1 MHPFYL
7 TPAALSD
14 FSLLI
19 LIGFVIAYLGLLL
32 RRARQHDEQAV
43 TMGFL
48 LGAFAG
54 MAGAILCIFL
64 EEILYPHAGQ
74 LALPLQ
80 TVFLTAGLVCLLQF
94 AYRFPAAF
102 PAERREARVASWLS
116 LLYPLGELG
125 FAIYRYVMLAQGAI
139 RYRPGWTLVFLIVWI
154 AFVALRKVTLADPRP
169 AAFWR
174 KFWQPGAALSRQA
187 RNSALFGLLP
197 LLILGISLL
206 RDFGVLPDSL
216 ASALISVGIL
226 ATVLAFILFYLQALP
241 EQTSFIVKLLAISLA
256 VLMALTG
263 AMGHL
268 LTQPFTQSYHN
279 PNSDLAGKT
288 LRFSPNARGGYT
300 TDWVAFRFDPAWDE
314 SFPDE
319 YNHAAIGFDFPFFGK
334 SWSEFYVMRNSA
346 ISFGQEVGLQ
356 DSLFQYGSVPA
367 IFALGLDLIPPA
379 ANETGGLYIHRA
391 RDKTAIT
398 WLNLPESHNEAH
410 RNTLQ
415 LTLYPDGVFE
425 ISFVAL
431 DDPAPFDIRVPW
443 HSYRLIGALPGGGNT
458 RVAYFQLA
466 QDLPYT
472 GGAEGAVAGFHLEFR
487 RTLHTFLLPY
497 FYLALLS
504 TALLLLT
511 IPFYFRAVLVRPLD
525 NLLVGLRKVD
535 AGQLDVTIPVLA
547 RDEFG
552 YLTESFNRMTG
563 ELRALVRD
571 LEERVAERTV
581 ALADA
586 RAYLDNILRS
596 ATDYAIITTDLE
608 LRITYFNPGAEEM
621 YGIGEADAL
630 GRPIAQICAQKR
642 DAARFE
648 AGLRRVESHGAH
660 EYVMALPGPG
670 GPRHIA
676 SRISGIYDGA
686 GHLLGYA
693 RFSRDIS
700 ERTQT
705 EVRLLS
711 QQRSIA
717 VLEERAQIGRE
728 LHDHLGQTFGFLS
741 LQSQAAA
748 ALLAAGKEEAGLIAL
763 ERLGEVAQEGH
774 NQVREFILGMREG
787 TEGPRDF
794 WGSLQAYAVRLRQ
807 LYQMEVTLEL
817 PTQRGPLLPPDKEL
831 HLLRIIQESLNNVRR
846 HSGVDQ
852 ARVSFRQEGA
862 RMRVTIADAG
872 RGFDARTS
880 IPGVARPLADLGQP
894 DGPSAARGAH
904 FGLSGMAERAAALG
918 GDLQIRSRS
927 GEGTAIEISFP
938 AGREGI
944 GELAGPLKN
953 LRVLLVDDQPIFL
966 EGLNNLLTAYGLHVV
981 GMAHDGLEAQALARS
996 TRPDVIVMDIHMPV
1010 CDGIEATRRIKQ
1022 AMPETEIVML
1032 SVSAED
1038 ETLFEALKAGASGY
1052 LLKSMQAAD
1061 FFLLISGL
1069 AEGIPPLAPELA
1081 AKVLAEFQSRLQ
1093 SEASLSD
1100 EQNAILRRVAQGRT
1114 YLQIS
1119 LEMNLSE
1126 RTVKRYMREIMDVLH
1141 VSSRAEVE
1149 RVARE
1154 RGL

>member
-1 MHPFYL
+1 MPYFYL
-7 TPAALSD
+7 TPSALSD
-14 FSLLI
+14 FALLI
-19 LIGFVIAYLGLLL
+19 FVVFVIVYLALRL
-32 RRARQHDEQAV
+32 RRTRQAGKQAV
-43 TMGFL
+43 TMGLL
-48 LGAFAG
+48 LGLFG
-54 MAGAILCIFL
+54 GIAGAILFVFL
-64 EEILYPHAGQ
+64 ESTLYPSAGQ

-94 AYRFPAAF
+94 AYRFPATF
-102 PAERREARVASWLS
+102 PAETREMGVAFWLS

-139 RYRPGWTLVFLIVWI
+139 RYRPGWSLIFFIAWI
-154 AFVALRKVTLADPRP
+154 AFVALRKVALADPRP
-169 AAFWR
+169 VAYWR
-174 KFWQPGAALSRQA
+174 KFWQPGDGMARRA

-206 RDFGVLPDSL
+206 RDFSFLPDSF

-268 LTQPFTQSYHN
+268 LTQPFTQSYQN

-334 SWSEFYVMRNSA
+334 SWSEFHIMRNSA
-346 ISFGQEVGLQ
+346 ISFGREVGLQ

-367 IFALGLDLIPPA
+367 IFALGLDLTPPA
-379 ANETGGLYIHRA
+379 AKEAGGLYIHRTH
-391 RDKTAIT
+391 DKTAIT

-425 ISFVAL
+425 VSFVAL

-443 HSYRLIGALPGGGNT
+443 HSYRLLGALPGSGNT

-466 QDLPYT
+466 QDLPYA

-497 FYLALLS
+497 FYLVLLN

-511 IPFYFRAVLVRPLD
+511 IPLYFRAILVRPLD
-525 NLLVGLRKVD
+525 NLLAGLRKVD
-535 AGQLDVTIPVLA
+535 AGQLDVTIPVLD

-563 ELRALVRD
+563 ELSALVRD

-586 RAYLDNILRS
+586 RAFLDNILRS
-596 ATDYAIITTDLE
+596 ATDYAIITTDRE

-630 GRPIAQICAQKR
+630 GKPIAHICAQTR

-648 AGLRRVESHGAH
+648 AGLRRVESHDAH

-670 GPRHIA
+670 GLRHIS

-693 RFSRDIS
+693 RFSRDIT

-705 EVRLLS
+705 EARLLS

-728 LHDHLGQTFGFLS
+728 LHDRLGQVFGFLS
-741 LQSQAAA
+741 LQSQTVQALYAADKREVA
-748 ALLAAGKEEAGLIAL
+748 ELGL
-763 ERLGEVAQEGH
+763 ERLGEVAQDAH

-787 TEGPRDF
+787 TEGSRDF

-807 LYQMEVTLEL
+807 IYQMEVTLEL

-831 HLLRIIQESLNNVRR
+831 HLLRIIQEALTNVRQ

-852 ARVSFRQEGA
+852 ARVTFRQEGA
-862 RMRVTIADAG
+862 LMRVTIADAG
-872 RGFDARTS
+872 RGFDAQTS
-880 IPGVARPLADLGQP
+880 IPGAARPLADLGQP
-894 DGPSAARGAH
+894 AGPSAARWAH

-918 GDLQIRSRS
+918 GSLQIHTQP
-927 GEGTAIEISFP
+927 GQGTRIEVTFP
-938 AGREGI
+938 VGREGA
-944 GELAGPLKN
+944 GELAGPLKD

-981 GMAHDGLEAQALARS
+981 GMAHDGLEAQALART

-1022 AMPETEIVML
+1022 AAPETEIVML

-1052 LLKSMQAAD
+1052 LLKSMHAAD

-1081 AKVLAEFQSRLQ
+1081 GKVLAEFKNRLQ
-1093 SEASLSD
+1093 TEASLTD
-1100 EQNAILRRVAQGRT
+1100 EQNAILHRVAQGRT
-1114 YLQIS
+1114 YLQIG
-1119 LEMNLSE
+1119 LELNLNE
-1126 RTVKRYMREIMDVLH
+1126 RTVKRYMKEIMSILH
-1141 VSSRAEVE
+1141 VSSRAEAAAY
-1149 RVARE
+1149 ARQ